1 MEENA
6 KILCDF
12 GLTVNQA
19 KVYVTIV
26 KLGSA
31 QVGEI
36 SKYSKVRRED
46 IYRALP
52 KLEEMGLIEKSL
64 GAPVKIRALP
74 LEEALDLLIKRRQD
88 EASEKMSKLNVSADE
103 FLKQYRM
110 GKPEAKF
117 REEAPLFSMIPE
129 KEPLS
134 NKTATLI
141 KNSTRQIDIIASREN
156 LTHFLHMHSELLK
169 KAIRSGATVRIV
181 TERTREEDTVQKV
194 IKQEISSA
202 REAIDLRHIDSLPGQ
217 YMIFDAKEALITTST
232 NGGLLEGACLYT
244 KNSGLI
250 ELLQRNFGDIWF
262 FASMPRTVIRP

>member
-1 MEENA
+1 LEENA

-74 LEEALDLLIKRRQD
+74 LEEALNLLIKRRQD

-103 FLKQYRM
+103 FLKQYKM
-110 GKPEAKF
+110 GKPEAKL
-117 REEAPLFSMIPE
+117 EEAPLFSVIPE

-232 NGGLLEGACLYT
+232 NAGLLEGACLYT